1 MLTPR
6 AWLAAVLLA
15 VFSSTLYLKLAL
27 DFEQLKVSA
36 QYDVLFDSDPNT
48 RIACYATGWGSGRS
62 FAHPNLCNLVNPPVR
77 IAAAALIKSGIADND
92 VDQVRR
98 QVALVVT
105 PVSGGLTVGL
115 LFATLL
121 LLGVKPM
128 PAGTLAALY
137 AVAFSQLIFA
147 SIPDHPALGGLSIAL
162 PVWLLAASVTRQPQ
176 RPLFWVVAGVLAFS
190 ITITNFLI
198 FLFLL
203 ALALLYTGGYRQAL
217 RQGLKVATLAL
228 AAALLFK
235 LPLDLRYGGSTD
247 IGTVSGFAQDWL
259 REEGIRGVLAY
270 PRVLVESIVAPEPI
284 VMDNPRLA
292 PDGSGYPFKLW
303 LEGGRYNNV
312 FSLAAALLLSALML
326 GGLARGLATA
336 TAARAEHTLF
346 VAIAGLLLFN
356 GFFHGVWG
364 SQYFLYSQH
373 WLFASC
379 LLIAFPLRQ
388 SGLAARAAAAGVL
401 ATVILTAAGNYQIL
415 SFIFALLE
423 NSRIKI

>member
-6 AWLAAVLLA
+6 TWLAAALLV

-77 IAAAALIKSGIADND
+77 IVAAALIKSGMVDND
-92 VDQVRR
+92 VDHVRR
-98 QVALVVT
+98 QVALVVA
-105 PVSGGLTVGL
+105 PVTGGLTVGL

-128 PAGTLAALY
+128 PACMLAALY
-137 AVAFSQLIFA
+137 AVSFSQLIFA
-147 SIPDHPALGGLSIAL
+147 SIPDHPALGALSIAL
-162 PVWLLAASVTRQPQ
+162 PVWLLVASITRHPQ

-203 ALALLYTGGYRQAL
+203 ALALLHTGGYRQAL
-217 RQGLKVATLAL
+217 RQGLKVAALAL
-228 AAALLFK
+228 AAALLVK

-259 REEGIRGVLAY
+259 REEGIRAALSY
-270 PRVLVESIVAPEPI
+270 PRVLVESIAAPEPI
-284 VMDNPRLA
+284 IMDNPRFA
-292 PDGSGYPFKLW
+292 PDGSGYPFLLW

-336 TAARAEHTLF
+336 LDIPAERTLF

-379 LLIAFPLRQ
+379 ILIAFPLRQ
-388 SGLAARAAAAGVL
+388 PGLAAKAAAVGAF

-423 NSRIKI
+423 SSRVTV